1 MVDRAPREPVHRR
14 RRTTVSG
21 GGTNAVANVNGG
33 KVHGDGGEAQAA
45 PDNVQTDEFS
55 KHASNGKLEKKTQD
69 PSLPAAQGL
78 PRERSQVRDVSH
90 RLRQAMILQM
100 MPRKHFCI

>member
-21 GGTNAVANVNGG
+21 GGANAVANVNGG
-33 KVHGDGGEAQAA
+33 KAHGDGGKGAQASPA
-45 PDNVQTDEFS
+45 DVNNTDGFS

-69 PSLPAAQGL
+69 PSLPAQGL
-78 PRERSQVRDVSH
+78 PRERSRVRDVSD
-90 RLRQAMILQM
+90 RLRQAV
-100 MPRKHFCI
+100 

>member
-1 MVDRAPREPVHRR
+1 MVDRAPREPVNRR

-33 KVHGDGGEAQAA
+33 KVHGDGGKAQASPA
-45 PDNVQTDEFS
+45 NAKTDVFS

-69 PSLPAAQGL
+69 PSFTSQGH
-78 PRERSQVRDVSH
+78 PRERSRVRDVSD
-90 RLRQAMILQM
+90 RLRQAMSLKM
-100 MPRKHFCI
+100 MARKH